1 MNIMLSGGG
10 LNDSQVIVWDLT
22 HIDSPSHYVYI
33 LDKLVVCKRSI
44 YSIKMI
50 KNDIFCVGD
59 TYSQLFTIKI
69 QVPSQMKSLKMVK
82 IDEID
87 EEQKN

>member
-1 MNIMLSGGG
+1 
-10 LNDSQVIVWDLT
+10 
-22 HIDSPSHYVYI
+22 
-33 LDKLVVCKRSI
+33 
-44 YSIKMI
+44 MI